1 MFSLGH
7 MVIFSTKPEEDRAL
21 MAKLM
26 PKPGVDVGGGWMIY
40 PMPPSE
46 IAIHPSDSAV
56 HHEIHFH
63 VKDIGVA
70 RATLAELGLDSPE
83 PQDLGYGLVSSFTLP
98 GGSTVGFYQPAFQ
111 GPV

>member
-1 MFSLGH
+1 MFSVGH

-26 PKPGVDVGGGWMIY
+26 PGTPVDVGGGWMIY

-46 IAIHPSDSAV
+46 IAIHPSDGDV

-63 VKDIGVA
+63 VTDIAAA
-70 RATLAELGLDSPE
+70 RARLSELGVESTE
-83 PQDLGYGLVSSFTLP
+83 PNDLGYGLVSAFKLP
-98 GGSTVGFYQPAFQ
+98 GGSTIGFYQPHY
-111 GPV
+111 PSVV